1 MAIRAVNYPDYR
13 VARERMV
20 REQVF
25 GKGIVDRRVLKAL
38 LQVPRHLFL
47 GHKAGPE
54 AYTDHALPI
63 GFSQTMSQPYM
74 VAYLS
79 EQLALQGDEEV
90 LEIGTGSG
98 YQAAVLAT
106 LAKTVYTIE
115 RIPELAHRASSV
127 FRELGLKHMFTKTAD
142 GACGWPEMAPF
153 DRILLTAAAS
163 EVPQNLVIQLRD
175 GGFLLGP
182 VVRDDGGQE
191 IVKLARRGESFTLER
206 LKPCSFVPLVRLDRV
221 PSSSDLNNANI

>member
-1 MAIRAVNYPDYR
+1 MSYPDYR
-13 VARERMV
+13 IARERMV
-20 REQVF
+20 RQQVF
-25 GKGIVDRRVLKAL
+25 EKGITDRRVLRAL

-47 GHKAGPE
+47 AADAGPE

-74 VAYLS
+74 VAYLA
-79 EQLALQGDEEV
+79 EQLDLEGSESV

-106 LAKTVYTIE
+106 LAKRVYTVE
-115 RIPELAHRASSV
+115 RIPELAKKASAV
-127 FRELGLKHMFTKTAD
+127 FEALGMRTVYTRTGD
-142 GACGWPEMAPF
+142 GASGWREMAPF

-163 EVPQNLVIQLRD
+163 EVPEHLLTQLYE

-182 VVRDDGGQE
+182 VAGDNGRQE
-191 IVKLARRGESFTLER
+191 IVKLVRRQNRFALER
-206 LKPCSFVPLVRLDRV
+206 LKPCSFVPLVRRGEKPLSKTGLTN
-221 PSSSDLNNANI
+221 PNT